1 MRIIL
6 KKGVRLAAGLEE
18 ALRLLGYLL
27 VALAGGREKR
37 RSLCLR
43 TPERLFKDPAR

>member
-6 KKGVRLAAGLEE
+6 KKGVRLAAGLDE
-18 ALRLLGYLL
+18 APHLLRDLR

-37 RSLCLR
+37 RSLGLR
-43 TPERLFKDPAR
+43 TLERLFKDPAR